1 MTPSLFMLSSPWQFY
16 LFQCCQLSTTFGR
29 YIFCT
34 VPFISSI
41 STVYAVHVPVRSQY
55 HLHPHLKNHLGL
67 RQRKGSNLTM
77 PLINLTCIYWVQ
89 CEPVNKPIITSISEF
104 AVSNHG
110 SYLPPS
116 HSQKI
121 NCNTAET
128 SSQSPNLWP
137 LPLWSLIHLPHKL
150 NVISSD
156 QGITWLFMHQSQC
169 FWLEFKA
176 VFYMTQSS
184 PCTLIPAQLNN
195 SLPYDFLPPWFT
207 LVFPPKML
215 SIHLHWVI
223 CFSFEAIFSLQV
235 SLKFQVKIISIVN
248 CCRLLKGKFIE
259 V

>member
-1 MTPSLFMLSSPWQFY
+1 MLSSLWQFY

-34 VPFISSI
+34 VPFISPT
-41 STVYAVHVPVRSQY
+41 STVCAVHIPVRSQY
-55 HLHPHLKNHLGL
+55 CHHPHLKNHLGL
-67 RQRKGSNLTM
+67 RQRKGSDLTM
-77 PLINLTCIYWVQ
+77 PLINLTSIYWVQ
-89 CEPVNKPIITSISEF
+89 CKPVNKPIVPSNPEF

-110 SYLPPS
+110 SYLRPP

-137 LPLWSLIHLPHKL
+137 LPFWSLIHLAHKL

-156 QGITWLFMHQSQC
+156 QGITWLFMGQS
-169 FWLEFKA
+169 LS
-176 VFYMTQSS
+176 VFDWNSRLSS
-184 PCTLIPAQLNN
+184 IWHSPHHGSLIPAQLNN

-215 SIHLHWVI
+215 LIHLHWVI
-223 CFSFEAIFSLQV
+223 CFSFEAIFSLQF
-235 SLKFQVKIISIVN
+235 SLKFQVKIISTVN
-248 CCRLLKGKFIE
+248 CCTLLKGKFIE